1 MKIVISDDY
10 QDCVRHL
17 NCFNKIQHH
26 DLEIFNDTVSELDAK
41 VERFKDAEAIVLTRE
56 RTVIDSSLLKRLPKL
71 KLISQTGK
79 IASHVDLTACKE
91 HGVVVMDG
99 RGSGSATAELNLLLI
114 LAALRNIVPE
124 VNRLQSGKWQGTVG
138 RQLSG
143 KLLGVY
149 GFGRIGQQICK
160 LGQAFGAR
168 VLVWGRESSLIRAK
182 EMGFEVATSKENFF
196 STSDIISLQLRLNPE
211 TAAIG
216 QQICKLGQAF
226 GARVL
231 VWGRESS
238 LIRAKEMGFEVA
250 TSKENFFST
259 SDIISLQLRLNPETV
274 AIVTSSDLALMK
286 SDSLLVNTSRAELIE
301 RGALYAGLKQGHPGF
316 AAIDVY
322 ESEPVLNA
330 ADPLLQLPNCLCT
343 PHLGFVEQDNYEAY
357 FGVAFDNINAFVDG
371 NMQNRV
377 V

>member
-17 NCFNKIQHH
+17 NCFNKIGHH
-26 DLEIFNDTVSELDAK
+26 EVQIFNDTVSELDAK

-56 RTVIDSSLLKRLPKL
+56 RTVIDSNLLERLPNL

-91 HGVVVMDG
+91 RGIVVMDG

-114 LAALRNIVPE
+114 LASLRNIVPE
-124 VNRLQSGKWQGTVG
+124 VNRLQYGKWQGTVG

-149 GFGRIGQQICK
+149 GFGRIGQQICR

-168 VLVWGRESSLIRAK
+168 ILVWGRESSLIRAK
-182 EMGFEVATSKENFF
+182 AMGFELATSKENFF
-196 STSDIISLQLRLNPE
+196 STSDIISLQLRLNSE
-211 TAAIG
+211 TA
-216 QQICKLGQAF
+216 
-226 GARVL
+226 
-231 VWGRESS
+231 S
-238 LIRAKEMGFEVA
+238 
-250 TSKENFFST
+250 
-259 SDIISLQLRLNPETV
+259 
-274 AIVTSSDLALMK
+274 IVTSSDLALMK
-286 SDSLLVNTSRAELIE
+286 SDSILVNTSRAELIE
-301 RGALYAGLKQGHPGF
+301 HGALYAGLKRGHPGF

-330 ADPLLQLPNCLCT
+330 TDPLLQLPNCLCT
-343 PHLGFVEQDNYEAY
+343 PHLGFVEKDNYEAY

-377 V
+377 I